1 LEGKSYSDKLKD
13 IANNIGGA
21 SMPAEYSIQSLK
33 HELNRHF
40 SADDYE
46 LFYIYTFEE
55 HRALNLIRDVLV
67 SNNDNSL
74 SLYIYDH
81 AEGLR
86 SETDKRLTAF
96 KREKLTDPYFAL
108 PWLEQ
113 NGTGIVVFLN
123 PKPLFEQRPDIVR
136 LFKNT
141 LLRLPALKNER
152 KGFFLKFFIISP
164 TFYLPEELQRD
175 VFYIDMPLPTQEEIS
190 GYIKEF
196 TTSLGIKHLSTT
208 LMNSLISAFKG
219 LGEADILNIL
229 KYCIC
234 DGELTEEDI
243 KEIVKFKRQLIKKES
258 LLEFVES
265 DEDMKDVGGL
275 VNLKKWLETKTTII
289 KNLTEASKFGVDMP
303 KGILLFGMPGCGK
316 SLIAKVIAKHWS
328 YPLLRL
334 DMGMVLGPY
343 VGQSEE
349 NIRRAIK
356 ISEAVAPCVL
366 WIDEIEKGFAGVSS
380 NGGGSSDVI
389 RRVFGTFLTWMQEK
403 KSPVFVVA
411 TANDISQMPPE
422 FLRKGRFDE
431 LFFLDFP
438 SKNSR
443 KQILKIHLE
452 KRKKDWFTK
461 LEGFIDKL
469 EGYAGADIEAVVK
482 ELIEKAFIAEQE
494 KKAFD
499 IEKTF
504 EEICRD
510 FKPFSN
516 TNKKAIDELK
526 EKSKVIGAK
535 SAE

>member
-1 LEGKSYSDKLKD
+1 MS
-13 IANNIGGA
+13 
-21 SMPAEYSIQSLK
+21 AEYSIQSLK
-33 HELNRHF
+33 DELIKHI
-40 SADDYE
+40 AQDDYE
-46 LFYIYTFEE
+46 LFYLYTFEE
-55 HRALNLIRDVLV
+55 QRALNLIRDVMV
-67 SNNDNSL
+67 STNMPV
-74 SLYIYDH
+74 SLYIYDN

-96 KREKLTDPYFAL
+96 KREKLTDLYFAL

-113 NGTGIVVFLN
+113 NGTGFVVFLN
-123 PKPLFEQRPDIVR
+123 PKALFELRPDTVR

-141 LLRLPALKNER
+141 LLGLPGLKRER
-152 KGFFLKFFIISP
+152 KNFFLKFFIISP
-164 TFYLPEELQRD
+164 SFYMPEELQRD
-175 VFYIDMPLPTQEEIS
+175 AFYIDMPLPTQEEIS

-196 TTSLGIKHLSTT
+196 ASTFGMKHLSAT
-208 LMNSLISAFKG
+208 LMNRFISAFKG
-219 LGEADILNIL
+219 LGEADIKNIL
-229 KYCIC
+229 KYCIY
-234 DGELTEEDI
+234 DGKLTEEDI
-243 KEIVKFKRQLIKKES
+243 EEIIKFKKQLIKKES
-258 LLEFVES
+258 LLEFVEP
-265 DEDMKDVGGL
+265 DEDMEHVGGL
-275 VNLKKWLETKTTII
+275 KNLKDWLETKTTII
-289 KNLTEASKFGVDMP
+289 KNLNEARDFGVDMP

-431 LFFLDFP
+431 LFFIDFP
-438 SKNSR
+438 SKESIE
-443 KQILKIHLE
+443 QILEIHLK
-452 KRKKDWFTK
+452 KRKKGEWVTR

-469 EGYAGADIEAVVK
+469 EGYTGADIEAVVK
-482 ELIEKAFIAEQE
+482 ELIEKAFIAEKE
-494 KKAFD
+494 KKAFN
-499 IEKTF
+499 IEDTF
-504 EEICRD
+504 NAICND
-510 FKPFSN
+510 FKPFSK
-516 TNKKAIDELK
+516 TNEKAVKELK
-526 EKSKVIGAK
+526 EKSKEIGAK

>member
-1 LEGKSYSDKLKD
+1 MS
-13 IANNIGGA
+13 I
-21 SMPAEYSIQSLK
+21 EYSIQSLK
-33 HELNRHF
+33 DELIKHI
-40 SADDYE
+40 AQDDYE
-46 LFYIYTFEE
+46 LFYLYTFEE
-55 HRALNLIRDVLV
+55 RRALNLIRDVMV
-67 SNNDNSL
+67 SNKGMPF

-86 SETDKRLTAF
+86 SEIDKRLTAF
-96 KREKLTDPYFAL
+96 KREKLTDLYFAL

-113 NGTGIVVFLN
+113 NGTGFVVFLN
-123 PKPLFEQRPDIVR
+123 PKALFEQRPDTVR

-141 LLRLPALKNER
+141 LLRLPVLKRER
-152 KGFFLKFFIISP
+152 KNFFLKFFIISP
-164 TFYLPEELQRD
+164 SFYMPEELQRD
-175 VFYIDMPLPTQEEIS
+175 AFYIDMPLPTQEEIS

-196 TTSLGIKHLSTT
+196 TSTFGIKHLSAT
-208 LMNSLISAFKG
+208 LMNRFISAFKG
-219 LGEADILNIL
+219 LGEADIKNIL
-229 KYCIC
+229 KYCIY
-234 DGELTEEDI
+234 DGKLTEEDI
-243 KEIVKFKRQLIKKES
+243 EEIIKFKKQLIKKES
-258 LLEFVES
+258 LLEFVEP
-265 DEDMKDVGGL
+265 DEDIEHVGGL
-275 VNLKKWLETKTTII
+275 KNLKDWLETKTTII
-289 KNLTEASKFGVDMP
+289 KNLNEAREFGVDMP

-349 NIRRAIK
+349 NIRGAIK

-438 SKNSR
+438 SKESR
-443 KQILKIHLE
+443 KEILKIHLN
-452 KRKKDWFTK
+452 KRKKGEWVTR

-469 EGYAGADIEAVVK
+469 EGYTGADIEAVVK
-482 ELIEKAFIAEQE
+482 ELIEEAFIAEQ
-494 KKAFD
+494 KKETFN
-499 IEKTF
+499 IEDTF
-504 EEICRD
+504 KAICND
-510 FKPFSN
+510 FKPFSK
-516 TNKKAIDELK
+516 TNEKAVKELK
-526 EKSKVIGAK
+526 MKSKEIGAK

>member
-1 LEGKSYSDKLKD
+1 MS
-13 IANNIGGA
+13 
-21 SMPAEYSIQSLK
+21 AEYSIQSLRDELIK
-33 HELNRHF
+33 HI
-40 SADDYE
+40 AQDDYE
-46 LFYIYTFEE
+46 LFYLYTFEE
-55 HRALNLIRDVLV
+55 RRALNLIRDVLV
-67 SNNDNSL
+67 SHEDISL

-86 SETDKRLTAF
+86 SESDKRLKAF
-96 KREKLTDPYFAL
+96 KRERLTDLYFVL
-108 PWLEQ
+108 PWLEE
-113 NGTGIVVFLN
+113 NATGFVIFLN
-123 PKPLFEQRPDIVR
+123 PKTLFEQNPDTVR

-141 LLRLPALKNER
+141 LLKLPELKKKEKN
-152 KGFFLKFFIISP
+152 FFLKFFIVSP
-164 TFYLPEELQRD
+164 TFYMPEELQREA
-175 VFYIDMPLPTQEEIS
+175 FYIDMPLPTQEEIS

-196 TTSLGIKHLSTT
+196 ASTFGIKHLSAT

-219 LGEADILNIL
+219 LGEADIKNIL
-229 KYCIC
+229 KYCIY
-234 DGELTEEDI
+234 DGKLTEEDI
-243 KEIVKFKRQLIKKES
+243 KEIIKFKKQLIKKES
-258 LLEFVES
+258 LLEFVEP
-265 DEDMKDVGGL
+265 DEDMEHVGGL
-275 VNLKKWLETKTTII
+275 KNLKEWLKTKTTII
-289 KNLTEASKFGVDMP
+289 KNLNEANDFGVDIP

-438 SKNSR
+438 SKESR
-443 KQILKIHLE
+443 KEILKIHLK
-452 KRKKDWFTK
+452 KRKKGEWFTR
-461 LEGFIDKL
+461 LEGFVDKL
-469 EGYAGADIEAVVK
+469 EGYTGADIEAVVK
-482 ELIEKAFIAEQE
+482 ELIEKAFIAEKE
-494 KKAFD
+494 KKAFN
-499 IEKTF
+499 IEETF
-504 EEICRD
+504 NVICND
-510 FKPFSN
+510 FKPFSK
-516 TNKKAIDELK
+516 TNEKAIKELK
-526 EKSKVIGAK
+526 EKSKEIGSK